1 MDASEGNSQLLN
13 QAINNNF
20 VAAEMPADQEIRVN
34 RCVS

>member
-20 VAAEMPADQEIRVN
+20 VAIESADQENRVN
-34 RCVS
+34 RCIS